1 MSCTHHRM
9 FKECHICHQTALEEA
24 VRQREE
30 AELTAELKERKE
42 KESMQN
48 TCRTMDF
55 SALVE
60 TVNRGMEEMQKT
72 PMFVEYLGYTWKLR
86 ELKLVILMYGSR
98 KLSVTLEPVDV
109 HQSSLIVVL
118 VTNGSSFSAQTIS

>member
-1 MSCTHHRM
+1 M
-9 FKECHICHQTALEEA
+9 FQECHICHPKEA
-24 VRQREE
+24 R
-30 AELTAELKERKE
+30 LTAELRELKA

-55 SALVE
+55 SVLVE
-60 TVNRGMEEMQKT
+60 MVNRGMGVMQTT
-72 PMFVEYLGYTWKLR
+72 PTCVEYLGSTWRLK

-109 HQSSLIVVL
+109 HQSSLTVDL
-118 VTNGSSFSAQTIS
+118 ETNGLSFSAQTIS